1 MRRSNKQCADSRIEV
16 RVHPTLIPKHAP
28 LAGIS
33 DVFNGVMVNGDFVG
47 DTLFYGRGAGRAAT
61 ASAVVSDIA
70 DAALNLACGTPAR
83 IPAYRKTVE
92 CAGIVPM
99 EEITSRYYLRLTVT
113 DRPGVLAKLAG
124 ILSEQGVSV
133 SRLMQNPVSN
143 NTSGEASIV
152 IITHEAKE
160 SAIRQAIAA
169 MEAFDAVHGK
179 ICLLRI
185 EEL

>member
-1 MRRSNKQCADSRIEV
+1 
-16 RVHPTLIPKHAP
+16 
-28 LAGIS
+28 
-33 DVFNGVMVNGDFVG
+33 
-47 DTLFYGRGAGRAAT
+47 
-61 ASAVVSDIA
+61 
-70 DAALNLACGTPAR
+70 
-83 IPAYRKTVE
+83 
-92 CAGIVPM
+92 M
-99 EEITSRYYLRLTVT
+99 EEVTSRYYLRLTVT

-133 SRLMQNPVSN
+133 SRLMQNPVSK

-160 SAIRQAIAA
+160 AAVRQAITA